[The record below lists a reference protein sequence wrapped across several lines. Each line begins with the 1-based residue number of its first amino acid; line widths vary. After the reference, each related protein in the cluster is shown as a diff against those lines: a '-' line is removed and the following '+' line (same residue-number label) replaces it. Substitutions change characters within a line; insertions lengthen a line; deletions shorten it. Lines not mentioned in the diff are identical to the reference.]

1 MGKNKSNMMEKKPIE
16 VPVWAVYLGRCVQMF
31 FAFFYAKR
39 VLARATKGS
48 RDDKKPTDAGL
59 TRVSGTSGVLSCNYR
74 LFFLF
79 LYKEGTS

>member
-1 MGKNKSNMMEKKPIE
+1 
-16 VPVWAVYLGRCVQMF
+16 MF

-74 LFFLF
+74 LFSFFIQRGHQLGQ
-79 LYKEGTS
+79 KQCNMMKAH